1 MFQGFSIHE
10 DGLVIP
16 MSKVIGEALGI
27 PCAALSGA
35 NLATE
40 VAQEQFCEST
50 IGCEDEKMGQLLKD
64 LFETPYFRVAVVQ
77 DRQTVEACGALKV
90 SQTP

>member
-1 MFQGFSIHE
+1 
-10 DGLVIP
+10 
-16 MSKVIGEALGI
+16 MSKVISEALEI

-50 IGCEDEKMGQLLKD
+50 IGKKHTHTHQLPFSNLNTIKS
-64 LFETPYFRVAVVQ
+64 LYESV
-77 DRQTVEACGALKV
+77 
-90 SQTP
+90 